1 MTGLSFTLKRWGSS
15 LFVQLLLRIYRSSSH
30 NAHNVLYS
38 TMSAQL
44 KLLGLPRFITASG
57 GLGLPHGKTS
67 ALLLYL
73 AYQNDW
79 VGRDTLLYL
88 LWPDAAESPA
98 RKNLRQLLSSA
109 KHLPYASGLEV
120 EHDRLRW
127 LVTSDVQGFKRAVQD
142 GRWSRAAQLYGGP
155 LLHDFTLPNA
165 PDFDDWL
172 EGERRELY
180 TAWRGA
186 VLAFADELEAAGRFV
201 QAADLL
207 MGLRKADPLDEASL
221 RRLLCSLHH
230 AGQPGRA
237 LEVYGAFE
245 EFLQDELGG
254 KPEEE
259 TRGLVHALQGSTPA
273 EPAPAA
279 SQERRSPTS
288 PRHNLR
294 APLTPLIGREAE
306 KAKLL
311 ELLAGPGCRLVTL
324 TGPGGV
330 GKSRL
335 ALAVAWEAVETFE
348 HGVWCVSLASAG
360 SPELLIPTIAEAL
373 GLPFYGE
380 GTPRAQLL
388 DFLRG
393 RELLLILD
401 NVEHL
406 LAGTALVAEMLEA
419 APDLKVLATSRE
431 RLHLPGEWV
440 VGVGGLTFPSSLGDA
455 DPQTHTAVE
464 LFRQSARRVG
474 SEVTEHEGD
483 LRLVSRITQL
493 VEGLPLALELCAAW
507 LRVLPLAEI
516 AEGLAQGL
524 ELLEATDHVEGRHKS
539 VHAAFE
545 HSWRLLSGEERR
557 VLGKLSVFR
566 GSFTKDA
573 ASAVAGATLPLLSA
587 LVDKSLL
594 RRQHGGHF
602 DLHELVKQYAA
613 TKLAEAAVVVQ
624 EAHDHHCR
632 YYTAFL
638 HEREHWVV
646 GGGERQAASLGEI
659 DEVLGD
665 VRAAWRWATTIKNVS
680 ALEDA
685 LETLLFFL
693 DTRAL
698 FEEGEETF
706 RAAAC
711 ALGEEGTTFAK
722 LLIRR
727 GWFNF
732 RLGRPDACQDA
743 CEKGLAVLERLGS
756 PPDGVALHTLGVL
769 YAAQGKLEQAQA
781 VHERALALARAQ
793 GNQIQLAGV
802 LNTLGVL
809 CTQRGKIAE
818 AERYYRESITH
829 FRGADDRVKLSASLI
844 NLGKTLLVRERF
856 TEAEEAFG
864 ESLGLAAEGGNT
876 FAMATLFGFLGT
888 LSRNRGEFEKAEAY
902 HLQALKFVQENL
914 PERPPQPSWNDEPHL
929 VRSLIDLGDVN
940 LCLERY
946 ETAFTYF
953 RRALEVAL
961 EHKEVPAARVY
972 ALESTVGMAS
982 ALTRLGRDEQALA
995 LLTFSLEQPELDAET
1010 RRKAEQL
1017 YAEIGARDT
1026 AGVIKI
1032 ARHRGCTLKF
1042 ETVLYHVADWY

>member
-1 MTGLSFTLKRWGSS
+1 
-15 LFVQLLLRIYRSSSH
+15 
-30 NAHNVLYS
+30 
-38 TMSAQL
+38 MSAQL
-44 KLLGLPRFITASG
+44 KLLGLPRLITASG

-73 AYQNDW
+73 AYQHDW

-109 KHLPYASGLEV
+109 KHLPYTDGLEV

-127 LVTSDVQGFKRAVQD
+127 LVTSDVQGFRRAVQD
-142 GRWSRAAQLYGGP
+142 GHWSRAAQLYGGP
-155 LLHDFTLPNA
+155 LLHDFTLPHA

-172 EGERRELY
+172 EGERRELH

-201 QAADLL
+201 GAADLL
-207 MGLRKADPLDEASL
+207 MGLHKADPLDEVSL
-221 RRLLCSLHH
+221 RRLLRSLHH

-237 LEVYGAFE
+237 LEVYAAFQE
-245 EFLQDELGG
+245 LLQDELGG
-254 KPEEE
+254 EPEAE
-259 TRGLVHALQGSTPA
+259 TRGLVQALQGSAPA
-273 EPAPAA
+273 EPARAA
-279 SQERRSPTS
+279 SQERGLPTS

-294 APLTPLIGREAE
+294 APLTPLVGREAE

-335 ALAVAWEAVETFE
+335 ALGVAWEAVETFE
-348 HGVWCVSLASAG
+348 HGVWCVSLASTD
-360 SPELLIPTIAEAL
+360 SPELLVPTIAEAL

-380 GTPRAQLL
+380 GTPKAQLL

-406 LAGTALVAEMLEA
+406 LAGTALIAEMLEA

-440 VGVGGLTFPSSLGDA
+440 FGVGGLTFPSSLGDA
-455 DPQTHTAVE
+455 DPQSYTAVE
-464 LFRQSARRVG
+464 LFRQSALRAG
-474 SEVTEHEGD
+474 AEVAEREDD

-516 AEGLAQGL
+516 AGGLAQGL
-524 ELLEATDHVEGRHKS
+524 VLLEATDHVEGRHRS

-545 HSWRLLSGEERR
+545 HSWGLLSGEERC
-557 VLGKLSVFR
+557 VLGNLSVFR

-573 ASAVAGATLPLLSA
+573 AAAVAGATLSLLSA

-594 RRQHGGHF
+594 RGQHTGRF

-613 TKLAEAAVVVQ
+613 TKLADVPEAVRA
-624 EAHDHHCR
+624 ARDHHCR

-638 HEREHWVV
+638 RERERAVV
-646 GGGERQAASLGEI
+646 GGGEKQAAFLEEI
-659 DEVLGD
+659 DEVLDD
-665 VRAAWRWATTIKNVS
+665 VRAAWRWATETKNVS

-685 LETLLFFL
+685 LETLLYFL

-698 FEEGEETF
+698 FGEGEETF
-706 RAAAC
+706 SAAAR

-722 LLIRR
+722 LLIRS

-732 RLGRPDACQDA
+732 RLSRPDACESA
-743 CEKGLAVLERLGS
+743 CERGLAILERLGS

-769 YAAQGKLEQAQA
+769 YTTQGKLEQAQA
-781 VHERALALARAQ
+781 VHERVLALARAQ
-793 GNQIQLAGV
+793 GDQIRLAGV
-802 LNTLGVL
+802 LNMLGVL
-809 CTQRGKIAE
+809 CTQRGKVDE

-844 NLGKTLLVRERF
+844 NLGKTFLVRKRF

-864 ESLGLAAEGGNT
+864 ESLELAAEGGNT

-902 HLQALKFVQENL
+902 HLQALEFVQEDL
-914 PERPPQPSWNDEPHL
+914 PKSPPRPSWNDEPHL

-946 ETAFTYF
+946 KASLAYF
-953 RRALEVAL
+953 RRALEGAL
-961 EHKEVPAARVY
+961 EHKDFPAARAC
-972 ALESTVGMAS
+972 ALESTVGIAYV
-982 ALTRLGRDEQALA
+982 LTRSGKDEQALA
-995 LLTFSLEQPELDAET
+995 LLAFSLEQPELEAEI

-1017 YAEIGARDT
+1017 WAEIEGRATTD
-1026 AGVIKI
+1026 VIET
-1032 ARHRGCTLKF
+1032 ARHRGYTLKF
-1042 ETVLYHVADWY
+1042 ETVLHHTVNW